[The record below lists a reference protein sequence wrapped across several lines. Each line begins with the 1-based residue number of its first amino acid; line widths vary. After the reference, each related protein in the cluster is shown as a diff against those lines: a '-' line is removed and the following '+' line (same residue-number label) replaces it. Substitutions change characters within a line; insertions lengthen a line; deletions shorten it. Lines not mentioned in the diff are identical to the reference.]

1 MCNKTKIALA
11 VALIL
16 GSASVALAG
25 DQGEDRG
32 GYRVQTWE
40 DIARSAQ
47 YIQDQIKQGYHT
59 GDAGAAHGHV
69 KPAKPTKPAHKEPK
83 IVR

>member
-1 MCNKTKIALA
+1 MRNKTQIALA

-16 GSASVALAG
+16 GTASVALAG

-32 GYRVQTWE
+32 GYPVQTWE

-47 YIQDQIKQGYHT
+47 YIQDQIKREYHT
-59 GDAGAAHGHV
+59 GNAGAAYGHV
-69 KPAKPTKPAHKEPK
+69 KPAKPMKPTHKEPK
-83 IVR
+83 LVR

>member
-1 MCNKTKIALA
+1 MCNKTKIALV

-16 GSASVALAG
+16 GTASVALAG

-32 GYRVQTWE
+32 GYPVQTWE

-47 YIQDQIKQGYHT
+47 YIQDQIKREYHT
-59 GDAGAAHGHV
+59 GNASAVYGQV
-69 KPAKPTKPAHKEPK
+69 KPAKPTKPTHKEPK
-83 IVR
+83 IGK